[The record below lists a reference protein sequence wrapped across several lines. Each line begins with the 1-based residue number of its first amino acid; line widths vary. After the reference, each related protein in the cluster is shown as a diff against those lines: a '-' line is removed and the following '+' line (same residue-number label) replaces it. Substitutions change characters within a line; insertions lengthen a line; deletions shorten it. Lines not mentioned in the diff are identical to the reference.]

1 MGHARIIGSTPE
13 PHRIVSC
20 AGRISSTEGTACAL
34 YERSAGQ
41 EEKNARLIGKILAS
55 GHSSVTEHAVLN
67 LAFEDVSVFAEQFII
82 EFRLASF
89 TVKSRRYVDFSAA
102 GVYEPAF
109 EGCAAG
115 AREVFRRAVERLFAL
130 YARLEAAGVPKEDAR
145 FVLPYCFHSNFYCTL
160 NARELMHMLNELAYG
175 RGAAYPELRAL
186 GEELFAQCEER
197 FPYLVRRERE
207 RYAAKLPDIPAAR
220 AQMPADAPLAEV
232 LGGPEQP
239 ERDICRAAALM
250 RGYQPAELDEGRQR
264 EFLRALLNAPRAREL
279 EQAAFTL
286 RFGSLSLAAL
296 THLTRHRMQSL
307 CPPELAGC
315 CSYERYVLPQSVLDA
330 HLESEYRAAFALA
343 GEAAEEL
350 RALGMSRADSVYL
363 LLAGQTVSAV
373 TTMNARELAVFMR
386 LRCCERAQ
394 WEIRRCAEAALEALR
409 ERWPLLF
416 SLYGPTCY
424 MTGRCPEGAMSCGHP
439 RSPEA

>member
-186 GEELFAQCEER
+186 GEELFAQCEGR
-197 FPYLVRRERE
+197 FPYLVRREGE
-207 RYAAKLPDIPAAR
+207 RYA
-220 AQMPADAPLAEV
+220 
-232 LGGPEQP
+232 G
-239 ERDICRAAALM
+239 
-250 RGYQPAELDEGRQR
+250 
-264 EFLRALLNAPRAREL
+264 
-279 EQAAFTL
+279 
-286 RFGSLSLAAL
+286 
-296 THLTRHRMQSL
+296 
-307 CPPELAGC
+307 
-315 CSYERYVLPQSVLDA
+315 
-330 HLESEYRAAFALA
+330 
-343 GEAAEEL
+343 
-350 RALGMSRADSVYL
+350 
-363 LLAGQTVSAV
+363 
-373 TTMNARELAVFMR
+373 
-386 LRCCERAQ
+386 
-394 WEIRRCAEAALEALR
+394 
-409 ERWPLLF
+409 
-416 SLYGPTCY
+416 
-424 MTGRCPEGAMSCGHP
+424 
-439 RSPEA
+439 